1 MYLVRIGMQ
10 MHHVLRMVSS
20 LAPRIPCAGLLVVN
34 APTAFPTFL
43 SCAFRTDKRMQKALD
58 DYC

>member
-1 MYLVRIGMQ
+1 MQ
-10 MHHVLRMVSS
+10 MHHVLSMVPS

-34 APTAFPTFL
+34 APTVFPTFL
-43 SCAFRTDKRMQKALD
+43 SCAFHTGKRMQKALD